1 VTGVWRSTDGGEFV
15 ASRPIAAGDGSLI
28 LADTR
33 RTLVS
38 DDEGRTFRREG
49 GASGWV
55 AWTRG
60 GYLRTQGGTF
70 ALSGDGLHWRQ
81 FTVG

>member
-38 DDEGRTFRREG
+38 DDEAAPS
-49 GASGWV
+49 GARAV
-55 AWTRG
+55 
-60 GYLRTQGGTF
+60 
-70 ALSGDGLHWRQ
+70 HP
-81 FTVG
+81 VG